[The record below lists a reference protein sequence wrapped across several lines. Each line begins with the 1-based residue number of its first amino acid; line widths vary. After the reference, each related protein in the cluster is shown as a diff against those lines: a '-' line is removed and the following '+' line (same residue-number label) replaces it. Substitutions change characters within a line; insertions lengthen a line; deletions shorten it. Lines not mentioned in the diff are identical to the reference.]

1 VPGEGYHQR
10 RMPRAG
16 RDAHRAQALPG
27 QLIHEGLAPLKA
39 DCWVGSPVD
48 ASAEGRVASG
58 VDASQATN
66 NTVKISNNIRTDSF
80 ITIPQYENHLFI
92 RLSSL

>member
-1 VPGEGYHQR
+1 VSKSVGAGTADSTTTTSVSFTSTSGKIVGSLK
-10 RMPRAG
+10 AG
-16 RDAHRAQALPG
+16 R
-27 QLIHEGLAPLKA
+27 
-39 DCWVGSPVD
+39 WVGAPVD
-48 ASAEGRVASG
+48 ASADGRVASG

-92 RLSSL
+92 RLSPL